1 MPKILAM
8 ILAGGRGE
16 RLYPLTRDRTK
27 PAVPFGAIYRI
38 IDFTLSNCVNSD
50 IRHIY
55 LLTQYKSTSLNRH
68 IELGWN
74 FFSARLGEFIRLIPA
89 QQQMDESWYQGTA
102 DAIFQNIFTLQQ
114 DQPGLVLVLPGD
126 HVYKMDYR
134 AMVESHIRREA
145 DLTVAVLPV
154 HKRFSQA
161 FGVVQVGRDD
171 RIIDFQEKPPNPTCL
186 PERPDCVLASMG
198 IYVFDTE
205 ILVKRLIDDFRKEE
219 SSHDFGKDVI
229 PAMVERDGVFA
240 FRFMKD
246 QSEEPAYW
254 RDVGTLDA
262 YWEANMDLV
271 GVTPSLNLYDA
282 DWPIH
287 TYQGHHPPARTVVA
301 SDDDKGML
309 INSLISGGCLIRGGK
324 VTNSLLSPGV
334 CVDTGADVMDCVVME
349 GVHVGEGARVRRAIV
364 DKNVQ
369 ISMGAEVGYDLE
381 EDRKRFTV
389 TDSGIVAIP
398 KAMAVD

>member
-1 MPKILAM
+1 M

-74 FFSARLGEFIRLIPA
+74 FFSSRLGEFIRLIPA

-134 AMVESHIRREA
+134 AMVEGHIRRKA

-154 HKRFSQA
+154 SKRFSGD
-161 FGVVQVGRDD
+161 FGVVQVDRED
-171 RIIDFQEKPPNPTCL
+171 RIKDFQEKPLNPKPL

-205 ILVKRLIDDFRKEE
+205 ILVKRLIDDFRNEE
-219 SSHDFGKDVI
+219 SSHDFGRDVI
-229 PAMVERDGVFA
+229 PAMVERDEVFA
-240 FRFMKD
+240 FKFLKN
-246 QSEEPAYW
+246 QSGEPAYW

-271 GVTPSLNLYDA
+271 GATPPFNLYDA
-282 DWPIH
+282 GWPIH
-287 TYQGHHPPARTVVA
+287 TYQGHYPPARTVKTG
-301 SDDDKGML
+301 DEEKGMV
-309 INSLISGGCLIRGGK
+309 INSLISGGCLVRAGK
-324 VTNSLLSPGV
+324 VLNSLLSPGV
-334 CVDTGADVMDCVVME
+334 CVEIEAEVTDSVVME
-349 GVHVGEGARVRRAIV
+349 GVQVGAGARVRRAIL

-369 ISMGAEVGYDLE
+369 IPAGGEIGYDLE

-389 TDSGIVAIP
+389 TDSGIVVIP